1 MLKFNAQNKFKIMQI
16 TDIQEVPN
24 ISPDTLALLNAAV
37 EAERPDLVVLTGD
50 QIKGYG
56 ITYKGKGK
64 ELEKHVAATI
74 EKIMRPITD
83 RGIPFAVTFGNH
95 DRQVGV
101 SNRDQFEDIYKT
113 FPGCVGEQAEEIDGG
128 GTFALPIYST
138 DGKKLVFNLYLID
151 SGTDKKGGYEAVTK
165 EQIEW
170 YKKTRDKLI
179 EDNGGKVV
187 PSIVFQHIPLQEY
200 YHVLKQVKKGTKG
213 AIRAFRIHKNE
224 YYLLGDTC
232 KAGDVLLEP
241 PSIPDENTGEFD
253 ALAEKGDVLAVFV
266 GHDHKNSFVGRYR
279 NVDLGFT
286 QSAGFNEYGNG
297 VHRGVRVIELDA
309 ENPET
314 YQTHTLEFKDL
325 VGNKLHKPFKDF
337 IFRHSPTC
345 FDAAIPMIEKALAV
359 LAAIIILIVL
369 LAKLF

>member
-101 SNRDQFEDIYKT
+101 SNRDQFEDIYKS

-128 GTFALPIYST
+128 GTFALPIYSA
-138 DGKKLVFNLYLID
+138 DGKKLVSNLYLID